1 MRQCLNAFCRKKK
14 RRTLAKKYLA
24 SRKSDFWT
32 FLRATFLRS
41 NRKYL
46 RDLCSLM
53 SFLSHSLRSNCGV
66 PFLLLFF
73 YFFCLSLPRYRYVEA
88 GGPEANTNSFQPV
101 FRVRPVN
108 ARKEAK
114 QTHGQCVR
122 PRSITLSS
130 GSPSFALFPYR
141 FSIRLLNRVPAHGR
155 EEMGSAICPERVF
168 KQDNGTFL
176 RVRVL
181 NVRCAALRDKSEL
194 CSVQSLSSF
203 CTEYVYNADGS
214 CTHSC
219 GALPAQSI
227 QRNYICY
234 FRPKAYNKLLERRLV
249 EVCL

>member
-1 MRQCLNAFCRKKK
+1 MSKCFLPKKK

-24 SRKSDFWT
+24 SRKSDFWDV
-32 FLRATFLRS
+32 S
-41 NRKYL
+41 V
-46 RDLCSLM
+46 RDISAFEPEVLSRPVLINVV
-53 SFLSHSLRSNCGV
+53 SFPFIAIELWCAV
-66 PFLLLFF
+66 PALFF